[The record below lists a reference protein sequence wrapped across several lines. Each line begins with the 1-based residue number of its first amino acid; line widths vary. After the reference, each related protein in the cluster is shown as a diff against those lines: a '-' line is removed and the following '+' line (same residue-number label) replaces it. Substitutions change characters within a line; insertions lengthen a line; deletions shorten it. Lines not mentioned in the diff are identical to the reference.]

1 MTDKAL
7 PPHEPEDIPVYHT
20 VVKILGVVSIMA
32 VAGFITLAVLGKAI
46 PESLV
51 AVGSAAIGALAGL
64 LAPSPK

>member
-20 VVKILGVVSIMA
+20 VVKILGVVCIMA
-32 VAGFITLAVLGKAI
+32 VAGFIALAVLGKAI

-51 AVGSAAIGALAGL
+51 ALGSASIGALAGL